1 MDKKSTARNKQVMEN
16 IVIQNVVQRH
26 PAVKGRH
33 DERRGKP
40 QNTMMGLDEDNPF
53 SNITF
58 RNCRYMGKVIRSFSD
73 GNFKTNEFVRNI
85 KFED

>member
-1 MDKKSTARNKQVMEN
+1 
-16 IVIQNVVQRH
+16 
-26 PAVKGRH
+26 
-33 DERRGKP
+33 
-40 QNTMMGLDEDNPF
+40 MMGLNKDNPF

-58 RNCRYMGKVIRSFSD
+58 KNCRYMGKVIKSFSD